1 MKTIVNIKNG
11 AYTVDD
17 KLFQDMLQDSKGG
30 RYELEL
36 KPLNNRTAKQNAYYW
51 VGVIQPIYL
60 TFKELGNEVE
70 AEDVHEVLKA
80 KFNSKTINI
89 FREGKVAQ
97 STTKLSKEEFS
108 TYIEKIRNWAFE
120 VLGLYIKTSEEY
132 FERFEN

>member
-1 MKTIVNIKNG
+1 VKTIVNLKGVKFKIE
-11 AYTVDD
+11 DQ
-17 KLFQDMLQDSKGG
+17 LFKQMLQDAKDG
-30 RYELEL
+30 RYQLEVT
-36 KPLNNRTAKQNAYYW
+36 PLNNRTAKQNAYYW